1 MKQLILK
8 SLLFICAFM
17 LISTVQAQTQ
27 TVSGTVTDVSGPLPG
42 ANISVRGTSNGTI
55 TDFDGNYVL
64 NNVPPDA
71 VLIYS
76 FVGYTTQEIG
86 VNNRS
91 VINVN
96 LASDA
101 SELEQ
106 VVVIG
111 YGTTTIR
118 DATGSVASV
127 NSEDFNKGVIAT
139 PEQLIQG
146 KTAGVQISETSGAP
160 GAGINVRIRG
170 SNSIRSGNNPLFV
183 VDGVPLASGSAPSST
198 VGGVGTA
205 GGQNPLSFL
214 NPNDI
219 ESISILKDASATA
232 IYGSRGANGVIIIQT
247 KGGRGATEG
256 RFELNANIGFSTPA
270 SEYDLLGRQQYLD
283 AIESVGNDPAALDF
297 GFDSDFQDF
306 YTRTGVSENIDLSY
320 SKSYNGGNVRASIAY
335 NDQEGVVKNTSLE
348 RLTGR
353 LNASHRLFDDKLTL
367 SVQASISKIDQE
379 SAPINGGAGST
390 GDLIG
395 ASITQNPTAPID
407 PTFNP
412 GGNVLNPV
420 SLLNSFQGI
429 SDVERFL
436 ANASA
441 EYAVTNEL
449 SAKVTLGIEKAD
461 TETTSVFGS
470 DVIGLNGISDIGR
483 GRYDTFNQENSLLE
497 ATLNY
502 KKQFENSLLDVVAG
516 YSYQKFD
523 RNGFGSEGAGFGS
536 TDLGLMANQLRDA
549 YRSVTGAI
557 NGPFSVFG
565 YGLDGTYV
573 NTLLPSFTTGEI
585 PGNFERPIPA
595 YVVNYTFDNF
605 DELQSYFM
613 RANFTLAEKYLF
625 TGTFRADGSSTFGE
639 NNQYGY
645 FPSAAIAWQLHRE
658 EFMGDTFSTL
668 KLRVGA
674 GIVGS
679 QEGLGYGRFVQREVA
694 SGGGISNELNINAG
708 SPPGTSFAGDPNP
721 DLKWEETTDLNI
733 GVDFGFNNDR
743 LSGTINVYRK
753 ETNDLLLPR
762 PSAAPSTGTIIFSNL
777 LDGQVINEGV
787 EFSLDYDFAD
797 TDDFGIN
804 ASFNVAYNR
813 NEVQN
818 TLFTIPTGAIRGNGL
833 TNAFAQQLQAGQPL
847 FSYFMAEFTGFDQ
860 DGNPTYFDADGNGVG
875 DPDADKFFIGKDAQ
889 PDWNA
894 GLSLNARY
902 KNFDFS
908 TYFNGQFD
916 FHVYNATRNA
926 FFTKSALL
934 IGKNVTQDVVA
945 SNENPASS
953 VAVSSRFLE
962 RGDFVRL
969 SSASLGY
976 NFPIPD
982 DTFLSSLSSLR
993 WSITGQNLF
1002 LLTNYS
1008 GLDPEVSTNTG
1019 NLNAS
1024 GIPTVGIDY
1033 AAYPRP
1039 RTISF
1044 GINATF

>member
-1 MKQLILK
+1 MFAIAF
-8 SLLFICAFM
+8 LFFSMAH
-17 LISTVQAQTQ
+17 AQQ
-27 TVSGTVTDVSGPLPG
+27 SVSGTVTDDSGPLPG
-42 ANISVRGTSNGTI
+42 ATVAIKGTSTGTT
-55 TDFDGNYVL
+55 TDFDGNYTL
-64 NNVPPDA
+64 NNVPPEA
-71 VLIYS
+71 ILVYS
-76 FVGYTTQEIG
+76 FIGYETQEIG
-86 VNNRS
+86 VNERS
-91 VINVN
+91 TINVN
-96 LASDA
+96 LEADA
-101 SELEQ
+101 AELEE
-106 VVVIG
+106 VVLIG
-111 YGTTTIR
+111 YGTTTVK

-127 NSEDFNKGVIAT
+127 TSEEFNKGVIAT

-183 VDGVPLASGSAPSST
+183 VDGVPLASGSAPTSS
-198 VGGVGTA
+198 VGGIGTA
-205 GGQNPLSFL
+205 GGQNPLSFI

-247 KGGRGATEG
+247 KGGRGAAEG
-256 RFELNANIGFSTPA
+256 RFEFNSSVGVGTPA
-270 SEYDLLGRQQYLD
+270 SEYDLLNSEQYLD
-283 AIESVGNDPAALDF
+283 AIASVGNDPDALDF

-306 YTRTGVSENIDLSY
+306 YTRTAISENTDLSY
-320 SKSYNGGNVRASIAY
+320 SKSYNTGNVRASIAY
-335 NDQEGVVKNTSLE
+335 NDQEGVVKNTFLE
-348 RLTGR
+348 RLTARVNG
-353 LNASHRLFDDKLTL
+353 SQRLFDDKLTL
-367 SVQASISKIDQE
+367 EIQASISRIDQE
-379 SAPINGGAGST
+379 SAPINGSAGST

-395 ASITQNPTAPID
+395 ASITQNPTAPLD

-420 SLLNSFQGI
+420 SLLNSYQGL
-429 SDVERFL
+429 SEVERFL
-436 ANASA
+436 GNASA
-441 EYAVTNEL
+441 EYAFTNEL
-449 SAKVTLGIEKAD
+449 SAKVTVGFEKAD

-470 DVIGLNGISDIGR
+470 DVVGLSGISDIGR

-502 KKQFENSLLDVVAG
+502 EKQFDNSFLDVVAG

-523 RNGFGSEGAGFGS
+523 RNGFGSEGAGFNT
-536 TDLGLMANQLRDA
+536 TDLGLMADQLKDA

-565 YGLDGTYV
+565 YGIDGTYV

-585 PGNFERPIPA
+585 AGDFDRPIPA

-605 DELQSYFM
+605 DELQSFFM
-613 RANFTLAEKYLF
+613 RANYTLAEKYLF

-645 FPSAAIAWQLHRE
+645 FPSAAVAWQLHRE

-694 SGGGISNELNINAG
+694 SGGGISNELNVNAG

-721 DLKWEETTDLNI
+721 DLKWEETTDYNI
-733 GVDFGFNNDR
+733 GIDFGINNDR
-743 LSGTINVYRK
+743 LSGTVNVYRK

-762 PSAAPSTGTIIFSNL
+762 PSAAPSSGTIIFSNL
-777 LDGQVINEGV
+777 LDGKVINEGV
-787 EFSLDYDFAD
+787 ELSLDYDFAN
-797 TDDFGIN
+797 TDDFGFSAN
-804 ASFNVAYNR
+804 FNVAYNH
-813 NEVQN
+813 NEVQD
-818 TLFTIPTGAIRGNGL
+818 TQFTIPTGAIRGNGL

-860 DGNPTYFDADGNGVG
+860 DGNPTYLDVDGNGIG
-875 DPDADKFFIGKDAQ
+875 DPDADKFFVGKDAQ
-889 PDWNA
+889 ADWNA

-902 KNFDFS
+902 KNFDLS
-908 TYFNGQFD
+908 TYFSGQFD
-916 FHVYNATRNA
+916 FYVYNATKNA

-934 IGKNVTQDVVA
+934 IGKNVTQDVVS
-945 SNENPASS
+945 SNENAASS
-953 VAVSSRFLE
+953 VAVSTRFLE
-962 RGDFVRL
+962 KGDFVRL

-976 NFPIPD
+976 NVPLNESYIN
-982 DTFLSSLSSLR
+982 SLR
-993 WSITGQNLF
+993 LSLTGQNLF
-1002 LLTNYS
+1002 LITDYS

-1019 NLNAS
+1019 NLNDS

-1044 GINATF
+1044 GVNATF

>member
-1 MKQLILK
+1 MKKITFRGF
-8 SLLFICAFM
+8 LFGIVFLCFGM
-17 LISTVQAQTQ
+17 VNAQQ
-27 TVSGTVTDVSGPLPG
+27 TVSGTVTDASGPLPG
-42 ANISVRGTSNGTI
+42 ATVAIKGTSTGTT
-55 TDFDGNYVL
+55 TDFDGNYTL
-64 NNVPPDA
+64 NNVPADGIL
-71 VLIYS
+71 VFGFI
-76 FVGYTTQEIG
+76 GYKTQEIG
-86 VNNRS
+86 VNGRS
-91 VINVN
+91 TIDVN
-96 LASDA
+96 LAADA
-101 SELEQ
+101 SELEE
-106 VVVIG
+106 VILIG
-111 YGTTTIR
+111 YGTTTVK

-127 NSEDFNKGVIAT
+127 TSKDFNKGVIAT

-160 GAGINVRIRG
+160 GAPINVRIRG

-183 VDGVPLASGSAPSST
+183 VDGVPLASGSAPTSS
-198 VGGVGTA
+198 VGGIGTA

-247 KGGRGATEG
+247 KGGRGASEG
-256 RFELNANIGFSTPA
+256 RFELNANIGFGTPA
-270 SEYDLLGRQQYLD
+270 SNYDLLGRQQYLD
-283 AIESVGNDPAALDF
+283 AIASVGNDPDALDF
-297 GFDSDFQDF
+297 GSDSDFQDF
-306 YTRTGVSENIDLSY
+306 YTRTGVSENVDLSY
-320 SKSYNGGNVRASIAY
+320 SKSYTGGNLRASIAY

-353 LNASHRLFDDKLTL
+353 LNATQRLLNDKLTL
-367 SVQASISKIDQE
+367 SIQASISKIDQE

-395 ASITQNPTAPID
+395 ASITQNPTAPLSS
-407 PTFNP
+407 TFNP

-420 SLLNSFQGI
+420 SLLNSYQGL
-429 SDVERFL
+429 SEVERFL
-436 ANASA
+436 GNASA
-441 EYAVTNEL
+441 EYAFTSDL
-449 SAKVTLGIEKAD
+449 SAKVTVGYEKAD
-461 TETTSVFGS
+461 TESTSVFGS
-470 DVIGLNGISDIGR
+470 DVVGLNGISNIGR

-502 KKQFENSLLDVVAG
+502 KKDFGNSILDVVGG

-523 RNGFGSEGAGFGS
+523 RNGFGSQGAGFNT
-536 TDLGLMANQLRDA
+536 TDLGMMANQLRDA
-549 YRSVTGAI
+549 FRSVTGAI
-557 NGPFSVFG
+557 NGPFTVFG
-565 YGLDGTYV
+565 YGNDGTYL
-573 NTLLPSFTTGEI
+573 NSLLPSFTSGEL
-585 PGNFERPIPA
+585 PEGFDRPIPA
-595 YVVNYTFDNF
+595 YVVDNSFDNF

-613 RANFTLAEKYLF
+613 RANYTLAEKYLF

-645 FPSAAIAWQLHRE
+645 FPSGAIAWQIHRE
-658 EFMGDTFSTL
+658 DFMGDTFSTL

-679 QEGLGYGRFVQREVA
+679 QEGLGYGRFVQRQRA
-694 SGGGISNELNINAG
+694 AGGGINNDLNVL
-708 SPPGTSFAGDPNP
+708 PVPGTFIDGDPNA
-721 DLKWEETTDLNI
+721 DLKWEETTDYNI
-733 GVDFGFNNDR
+733 GVDFGVNNDR
-743 LSGTINVYRK
+743 LTGTVNVYRK

-762 PSAAPSTGTIIFSNL
+762 PSAAPSSGTIVFSNL
-777 LDGQVINEGV
+777 LDGKVINEGV
-787 EFSLDYDFAD
+787 EFSLDYDIAN
-797 TDDFGIN
+797 TDEFGFSAN
-804 ASFNVAYNR
+804 FNVAYNR
-813 NEVQN
+813 NEVQD
-818 TLFTIPTGAIRGNGL
+818 TKFTIPTGAIRGNGL
-833 TNAFAQQLQAGQPL
+833 SNAFAQQLQAGQPL

-860 DGNPTYFDADGNGVG
+860 DGNPTYVDVDGNGIG
-875 DPDADKFFIGKDAQ
+875 DPDADKFFVGKDAQ

-902 KNFDFS
+902 KNFDLS
-908 TYFNGQFD
+908 TYFSGQFD
-916 FHVYNATRNA
+916 FYVYNATKNA

-934 IGKNVTQDVVA
+934 IGKNVTQDVVS

-953 VAVSSRFLE
+953 VAVSTRFLE

-976 NFPIPD
+976 NFPLEENG
-982 DTFLSSLSSLR
+982 FLNSLR

-1002 LLTNYS
+1002 LITDYS

-1039 RTISF
+1039 RTITF
-1044 GINATF
+1044 GLNATF